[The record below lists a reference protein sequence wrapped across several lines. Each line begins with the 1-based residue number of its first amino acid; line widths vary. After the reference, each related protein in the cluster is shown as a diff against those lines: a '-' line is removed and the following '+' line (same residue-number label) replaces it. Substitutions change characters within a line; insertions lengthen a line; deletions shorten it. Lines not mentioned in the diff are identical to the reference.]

1 MSKKE
6 NIYSSHI
13 SLKTTV
19 PHSDRTF
26 FFFFLKVRIDF
37 KKENREK
44 GYAIVFCSEVYAL
57 EQRGLTK
64 IKDYTMCSTTS
75 CKQRAHVIK
84 ADLVPLKSD
93 IGCLSGVP
101 VQSKVKKEDLAI

>member
-1 MSKKE
+1 MSKKKKE
-6 NIYSSHI
+6 NINSSHI

-19 PHSDRTF
+19 PHSDRT
-26 FFFFLKVRIDF
+26 FFFLKVRIDF

-64 IKDYTMCSTTS
+64 IKDYTMFSTTS
-75 CKQRAHVIK
+75 CKQRARVIK